1 MNDVSDAQAIQFIRL
16 NNGDDVVAQVI
27 EVGENDQINYI
38 LVNPLKVVYMPS
50 QQGAAYLQVAFIPW
64 VFTRICSEQEFIIH
78 AEDIITM
85 SNVSSYMEE
94 YYWKNMDHFIT
105 KDEDSSTEIEE
116 SEPEESEPETS
127 LEELLEAIKSSR
139 RTFH

>member
-105 KDEDSSTEIEE
+105 KDEDVSTENEE
-116 SEPEESEPETS
+116 LETEEETS

>member
-64 VFTRICSEQEFIIH
+64 VFTRICSQQEFIIH
-78 AEDIITM
+78 AEDVITM

-94 YYWKNMDHFIT
+94 YYWKNMDHFIS
-105 KDEDSSTEIEE
+105 KDEDVSTESEE
-116 SEPEESEPETS
+116 LETEEETS

>member
-50 QQGAAYLQVAFIPW
+50 QQGSAYLQVAFIPW

-78 AEDIITM
+78 AEDVITM

-94 YYWKNMDHFIT
+94 YYWKNMDHFIS
-105 KDEDSSTEIEE
+105 KDEDVSTENEE
-116 SEPEESEPETS
+116 LETEEETS

>member
-78 AEDIITM
+78 AEDVITM

-94 YYWKNMDHFIT
+94 YYWKNMDHFIS
-105 KDEDSSTEIEE
+105 KDEDVSTENEE
-116 SEPEESEPETS
+116 LETEEETS

>member
-1 MNDVSDAQAIQFIRL
+1 
-16 NNGDDVVAQVI
+16 
-27 EVGENDQINYI
+27 
-38 LVNPLKVVYMPS
+38 MPS

-78 AEDIITM
+78 AEDVITM

-94 YYWKNMDHFIT
+94 YYWKNMDHFIS
-105 KDEDSSTEIEE
+105 KDEDVSTESEE
-116 SEPEESEPETS
+116 LETEEETS

>member
-1 MNDVSDAQAIQFIRL
+1 MNDSSEDQTVQFVRL
-16 NNGDDVVAQVI
+16 NNGDDVVSQVI

-50 QQGAAYLQVAFIPW
+50 RQGSAYLQVAFIPW
-64 VFTRICSEQEFIIH
+64 VFTRICDEQQFIVH
-78 AEDIITM
+78 AEDVITM

-94 YYWKNMDHFIT
+94 YYWKNMDHFLV
-105 KDEDSSTEIEE
+105 KVEEESESTEIEE
-116 SEPEESEPETS
+116 SESE
-127 LEELLEAIKSSR
+127 LEEILESLKTSK